1 MVTTHRLAFN
11 GPAIR
16 RVGHRAGFCLKS
28 SGLGLLLLAVA
39 ISTSCSGDKKG
50 TLQDLNN
57 IDDLKGRFNRD
68 AGKPRIVLLLS
79 PT

>member
-1 MVTTHRLAFN
+1 MIIRHRFPFN
-11 GPAIR
+11 GPAI
-16 RVGHRAGFCLKS
+16 
-28 SGLGLLLLAVA
+28 LGALLLTVGLSAGCGG
-39 ISTSCSGDKKG
+39 SQTG

-57 IDDLKGRFNRD
+57 IGDLKARFNRD